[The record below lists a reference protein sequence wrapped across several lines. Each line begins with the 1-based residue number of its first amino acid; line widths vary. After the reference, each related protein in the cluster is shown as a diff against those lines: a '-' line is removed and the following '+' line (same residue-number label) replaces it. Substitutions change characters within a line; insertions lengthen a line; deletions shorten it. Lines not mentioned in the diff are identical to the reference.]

1 MKEFFNNLSDSIFIL
16 DKNFN
21 IKFCNNKLLEHI
33 NEKDINSLNIDRCS
47 KMKIEKLGFKNYF
60 DICIKLNTSNGEFEL
75 NTNITKTKDNG
86 IYILVRDIIDN
97 NIDNMVINIDNVDNN
112 IKREFKSLE
121 KLIYDMSC
129 ILDEIKQGSDIYK
142 ILESIDLEGIII
154 NFIDEIKKVELIKK
168 DFEVFFSISADVIGA
183 IDRNAYI
190 KLFAKEWN
198 EITGFNEEELTSTSI
213 IDKIYDKHKE
223 EFSNILSLKDDNV
236 KIVEN
241 KIICKDNSYKW
252 LRWHLKYLKERDI
265 IAFSIRDI
273 DKEKDDVEARQ
284 KLEQNIYLESMKN
297 EFFANISHEFK
308 TPLNI
313 MLGII
318 QLIDINIVKENIKF
332 NNNIDL
338 ENYIKLFRQ
347 NLYRILRLVNNII
360 DITKIDAGYYELE
373 LGNYNIVNVVE
384 EISLSVTPY
393 AKNKQIDL
401 IFDTNC
407 EEMVL
412 AFDPEKI
419 ERILLNLLSNSIKHT
434 SINGCIYVN
443 VENKG
448 DRVYISVCDNGEGI
462 DSNKLQSIFE
472 RFTQAKS
479 NIASSY
485 EGSGIGLSLV
495 KSLVNLHGGDISV
508 ESEIGKGSKFEF
520 YLPSK
525 LVKSKTNINKYISE
539 NSKIE
544 MCNIEFSDIYR

>member
-1 MKEFFNNLSDSIFIL
+1 M
-16 DKNFN
+16 
-21 IKFCNNKLLEHI
+21 
-33 NEKDINSLNIDRCS
+33 
-47 KMKIEKLGFKNYF
+47 
-60 DICIKLNTSNGEFEL
+60 
-75 NTNITKTKDNG
+75 
-86 IYILVRDIIDN
+86 
-97 NIDNMVINIDNVDNN
+97 
-112 IKREFKSLE
+112 
-121 KLIYDMSC
+121 
-129 ILDEIKQGSDIYK
+129 
-142 ILESIDLEGIII
+142 
-154 NFIDEIKKVELIKK
+154 
-168 DFEVFFSISADVIGA
+168 
-183 IDRNAYI
+183 
-190 KLFAKEWN
+190 
-198 EITGFNEEELTSTSI
+198 
-213 IDKIYDKHKE
+213 
-223 EFSNILSLKDDNV
+223 
-236 KIVEN
+236 
-241 KIICKDNSYKW
+241 ICKDNSYKW
-252 LRWHLKYLKERDI
+252 LRWHLKYIKERDI
-265 IAFSIRDI
+265 IAFSVRDI
-273 DKEKDDVEARQ
+273 DKEKEDVEARQ

-332 NNNIDL
+332 NDKIDL
-338 ENYIKLFRQ
+338 ENYIKLFKQ

-401 IFDTNC
+401 VFDTNC
-407 EEMVL
+407 EEMIL

-443 VENKG
+443 VESKG

-472 RFTQAKS
+472 RFTQVKS

-508 ESEIGKGSKFEF
+508 KSEVGKGSKFEF

-525 LVKSKTNINKYISE
+525 LVKSKTNIKKFISE

>member
-16 DKNFN
+16 DKDFN
-21 IKFCNNKLLEHI
+21 IIFCNNKLLEYI
-33 NEKDINSLNIDRCS
+33 NEKDINSLNIDISS
-47 KMKIEKLGFKNYF
+47 KVKIEKLEFKNYF
-60 DICIKLNTSNGEFEL
+60 DIGIKLNTSNGEFEL
-75 NTNITKTKDNG
+75 STNITKTKDNG
-86 IYILVRDIIDN
+86 TYILVRDITDN
-97 NIDNMVINIDNVDNN
+97 NIDNMVINIDNNR
-112 IKREFKSLE
+112 KREFKNSE
-121 KLIYDMSC
+121 KLIYDMSA
-129 ILDEIKQGSDIYK
+129 ILDEIKKDSDIYK
-142 ILESIDLEGIII
+142 ILENIDLEGTII
-154 NFIDEIKKVELIKK
+154 NFIDEIKKVEFIKK
-168 DFEVFFSISADVIGA
+168 DLEVFLSISADVIGA

-190 KLFAKEWN
+190 KLFTKECN
-198 EITGFNEEELTSTSI
+198 KITGFNEEELTSTSI
-213 IDKIYDKHKE
+213 IDKIYDDHKE
-223 EFSNILSLKDDNV
+223 EFLNILSLKDGNV
-236 KIVEN
+236 KVIEN
-241 KIICKDNSYKW
+241 KMICKYNSYKW
-252 LRWHLKYLKERDI
+252 LRWHLKYIKERDI
-265 IAFSIRDI
+265 IAFSVRDI
-273 DKEKDDVEARQ
+273 DKEKEDVEARQ

-332 NNNIDL
+332 NDKIDL
-338 ENYIKLFRQ
+338 ENYIKLFKQ

-401 IFDTNC
+401 VFDTNC
-407 EEMVL
+407 EEMIL

-443 VENKG
+443 VESKG

-472 RFTQAKS
+472 RFTQVKS

-508 ESEIGKGSKFEF
+508 KSEVGKGSKFEF

-525 LVKSKTNINKYISE
+525 LVKSKTNIKKFISE

>member
-16 DKNFN
+16 DKDFN
-21 IKFCNNKLLEHI
+21 IIFCNNKLLEYI
-33 NEKDINSLNIDRCS
+33 NEKDINSLNIDISS
-47 KMKIEKLGFKNYF
+47 KVKIEKLEFKNYF
-60 DICIKLNTSNGEFEL
+60 DIGIKLNTSNGEFEL
-75 NTNITKTKDNG
+75 STNITKTKDNG
-86 IYILVRDIIDN
+86 TYILVRDITDN
-97 NIDNMVINIDNVDNN
+97 NIDNMVINIDNNR
-112 IKREFKSLE
+112 KREFKNSE
-121 KLIYDMSC
+121 KLIYDMSA
-129 ILDEIKQGSDIYK
+129 ILDEIKKDSDIYK
-142 ILESIDLEGIII
+142 ILENIDLEGTII
-154 NFIDEIKKVELIKK
+154 NFIDEIKKVEFIKK
-168 DFEVFFSISADVIGA
+168 DLEVFLSISADVIGA

-190 KLFAKEWN
+190 KLFTKECN
-198 EITGFNEEELTSTSI
+198 KITGFNEEELTSTSI
-213 IDKIYDKHKE
+213 IDKIYDDHKE
-223 EFSNILSLKDDNV
+223 EFLNILSLKDGNV
-236 KIVEN
+236 KVIEN
-241 KIICKDNSYKW
+241 KMICKDNSYKW
-252 LRWHLKYLKERDI
+252 LRWHLKYIKERDI
-265 IAFSIRDI
+265 IAFSVRDI
-273 DKEKDDVEARQ
+273 DKEKEDVEARQ

-332 NNNIDL
+332 NDKIDL
-338 ENYIKLFRQ
+338 ENYIKLFKQ

-401 IFDTNC
+401 VFDTDC
-407 EEMVL
+407 EEMIL

-443 VENKG
+443 VESKG

-472 RFTQAKS
+472 RFTQVKS

-508 ESEIGKGSKFEF
+508 KSEVGKGSKFEF

-525 LVKSKTNINKYISE
+525 LVKSKTNIKKFISE

>member
-16 DKNFN
+16 DKDFN
-21 IKFCNNKLLEHI
+21 IIFCNNKLLEYI
-33 NEKDINSLNIDRCS
+33 NEKDINSLNIDRSS
-47 KMKIEKLGFKNYF
+47 KVKIEKLEFKNYF

-75 NTNITKTKDNG
+75 STNITKTKDNG
-86 IYILVRDIIDN
+86 TYILVRDITDN
-97 NIDNMVINIDNVDNN
+97 NIDNMVINIDNNR
-112 IKREFKSLE
+112 KREFKNSE
-121 KLIYDMSC
+121 KLIYDMSA
-129 ILDEIKQGSDIYK
+129 ILDEIKKDSDIYK
-142 ILESIDLEGIII
+142 ILENIDLEGTII
-154 NFIDEIKKVELIKK
+154 NFIDEIKKVEFIKK
-168 DFEVFFSISADVIGA
+168 DLEVFLSISADVIGA

-190 KLFAKEWN
+190 KLLTKECN
-198 EITGFNEEELTSTSI
+198 KITGFNEEELTSTSI
-213 IDKIYDKHKE
+213 IDKIYDDHKE
-223 EFSNILSLKDDNV
+223 EFLNILSLKDGNV
-236 KIVEN
+236 KVIEN
-241 KIICKDNSYKW
+241 KMICKDNSYKW
-252 LRWHLKYLKERDI
+252 LRWHLKYIKERDI
-265 IAFSIRDI
+265 IAFSVRDI
-273 DKEKDDVEARQ
+273 DKEKEDVEARQ

-332 NNNIDL
+332 NDKIDL
-338 ENYIKLFRQ
+338 ENYIKLFKQ

-401 IFDTNC
+401 VFDTNC
-407 EEMVL
+407 EEMIL

-443 VENKG
+443 VESKG

-472 RFTQAKS
+472 RFTQVKS

-508 ESEIGKGSKFEF
+508 KSEVGKGSKFEF

-525 LVKSKTNINKYISE
+525 LVKSKTNIKKFISE

>member
-16 DKNFN
+16 DKDFN
-21 IKFCNNKLLEHI
+21 IIFCNNKLLEYI
-33 NEKDINSLNIDRCS
+33 NEKDINSLNIDISS
-47 KMKIEKLGFKNYF
+47 KVKIEKLEFKNYF
-60 DICIKLNTSNGEFEL
+60 DIGIKLNTSNGEFEL
-75 NTNITKTKDNG
+75 STNITKTKDNG
-86 IYILVRDIIDN
+86 TYILVRDITDN
-97 NIDNMVINIDNVDNN
+97 NIDNMVINIDNN
-112 IKREFKSLE
+112 IKREFKNSE
-121 KLIYDMSC
+121 KLIYDMSA
-129 ILDEIKQGSDIYK
+129 IL
-142 ILESIDLEGIII
+142 
-154 NFIDEIKKVELIKK
+154 DEIKKVEFIKK
-168 DFEVFFSISADVIGA
+168 DLEVFLSISADVIGA

-190 KLFAKEWN
+190 KLFTKECN
-198 EITGFNEEELTSTSI
+198 KITGFSEEELTSTSI
-213 IDKIYDKHKE
+213 IDKIYDDHKE
-223 EFSNILSLKDDNV
+223 EFLNILSLKDGNV
-236 KIVEN
+236 KVIEN
-241 KIICKDNSYKW
+241 KMICKDNSYKW
-252 LRWHLKYLKERDI
+252 LRWHLKYIKERDI
-265 IAFSIRDI
+265 IAFSVRDI
-273 DKEKDDVEARQ
+273 DKEKEDVEARQ

-332 NNNIDL
+332 NDKIDL
-338 ENYIKLFRQ
+338 ENYIKLFKQ

-401 IFDTNC
+401 VFDTNC
-407 EEMVL
+407 EEMIL

-443 VENKG
+443 VESKG

-508 ESEIGKGSKFEF
+508 KSEVGKGSKFEF

-525 LVKSKTNINKYISE
+525 LVKSKTNINKFISE

>member
-16 DKNFN
+16 DKDFN
-21 IKFCNNKLLEHI
+21 IIFCNNKLLEYI
-33 NEKDINSLNIDRCS
+33 KEKDINSLNIDRSS
-47 KMKIEKLGFKNYF
+47 KVKIEKLEFKNYF

-75 NTNITKTKDNG
+75 STNITKTKDNG
-86 IYILVRDIIDN
+86 TYILVRDITDN
-97 NIDNMVINIDNVDNN
+97 NIDNMVINIDNNR
-112 IKREFKSLE
+112 KREFKNSE
-121 KLIYDMSC
+121 KLIYDMSA
-129 ILDEIKQGSDIYK
+129 ILDEIKKDSDIYK
-142 ILESIDLEGIII
+142 ILENIDLEGTII
-154 NFIDEIKKVELIKK
+154 NFIDEIKKVEFIKK
-168 DFEVFFSISADVIGA
+168 DLEVFLSISADVIGA

-190 KLFAKEWN
+190 KLFTKECN
-198 EITGFNEEELTSTSI
+198 KITGFNEEELTSTSI
-213 IDKIYDKHKE
+213 IDKIYDDHKE
-223 EFSNILSLKDDNV
+223 EFLNILSLKDGNV
-236 KIVEN
+236 KVIEN
-241 KIICKDNSYKW
+241 KMICKDNSYKW
-252 LRWHLKYLKERDI
+252 LRWHLKYIKERDI
-265 IAFSIRDI
+265 IAFSVRDI
-273 DKEKDDVEARQ
+273 DKEKEDVEARQ

-332 NNNIDL
+332 NDKIDL
-338 ENYIKLFRQ
+338 ENYIKLFKQ

-401 IFDTNC
+401 VFDTNC
-407 EEMVL
+407 EEMIL

-443 VENKG
+443 VESKG

-472 RFTQAKS
+472 RFTQVKS

-508 ESEIGKGSKFEF
+508 KSEVGKGSKFEF

-525 LVKSKTNINKYISE
+525 LVKSKTNIKKFISE

>member
-16 DKNFN
+16 DKDFN
-21 IKFCNNKLLEHI
+21 IIFCNNKLLEYI
-33 NEKDINSLNIDRCS
+33 NEKDINSLNIDRSS
-47 KMKIEKLGFKNYF
+47 KVKIEKLEFKNYF

-75 NTNITKTKDNG
+75 STNITKTKDNG
-86 IYILVRDIIDN
+86 TYILVRDITDN
-97 NIDNMVINIDNVDNN
+97 NIDNMVINIDNNR
-112 IKREFKSLE
+112 KREFKNSK
-121 KLIYDMSC
+121 KLIYDMSA
-129 ILDEIKQGSDIYK
+129 ILDEIKKDSDIYK
-142 ILESIDLEGIII
+142 ILENIDLEGTII
-154 NFIDEIKKVELIKK
+154 NFIDEIKKVEFIKK
-168 DFEVFFSISADVIGA
+168 DLEVFLSISADVIGA

-190 KLFAKEWN
+190 KLFTKECN
-198 EITGFNEEELTSTSI
+198 KITGFNEEELTSTSI
-213 IDKIYDKHKE
+213 IDKIYDDHKE
-223 EFSNILSLKDDNV
+223 EFLNILSLKDGNV
-236 KIVEN
+236 KVIEN
-241 KIICKDNSYKW
+241 KMICKDNSYKW
-252 LRWHLKYLKERDI
+252 LRWHLKYIKERDI
-265 IAFSIRDI
+265 IAFSVRDI
-273 DKEKDDVEARQ
+273 DKEKEDVEARQ

-332 NNNIDL
+332 NDKIDL
-338 ENYIKLFRQ
+338 ENYIKLFKQ

-401 IFDTNC
+401 VFDTNC
-407 EEMVL
+407 EEMIL

-443 VENKG
+443 VESKG

-472 RFTQAKS
+472 RFTQVKS

-508 ESEIGKGSKFEF
+508 KSEVGKGSKFEF

-525 LVKSKTNINKYISE
+525 LVKSKTNIKKFISE